1 MSCKTISNEE
11 FARMTPVSPPTVNR
25 NTKPIAHS
33 IGASID
39 RWEPI
44 RVAIQLKIL
53 TPVGIAIIIVA
64 AVKYAR
70 VSTSIPTVNI

>member
-1 MSCKTISNEE
+1 MMSKEE
-11 FARMTPVSPPTVNR
+11 LARIIPVKPPIVNKKI
-25 NTKPIAHS
+25 NPVAH
-33 IGASID
+33 IKEGEKF
-39 RWEPI
+39 RTEPW
-44 RVAIQLKIL
+44 RVAIHLKIF